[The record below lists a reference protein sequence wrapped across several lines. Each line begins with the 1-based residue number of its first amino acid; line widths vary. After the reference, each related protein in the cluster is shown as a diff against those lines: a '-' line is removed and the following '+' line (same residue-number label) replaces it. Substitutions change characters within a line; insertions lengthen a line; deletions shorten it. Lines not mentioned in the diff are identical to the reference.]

1 MKMAE
6 NNGIKVRAT
15 RRGSY
20 PNDVVHEKGDVFV
33 IKDEKDYSSN
43 WMAPVNQDTEILA
56 QPSPGVRKG
65 ERLLH
70 SGPMA
75 TRPTPGRLG
84 PEEDDLIDPKEQI
97 KRARE
102 QGGGAPLQ
110 PGEIA
115 NETTPGAQSPD
126 QQPQNNIGAT
136 EANAERERLQRERE
150 QSGVSE
156 SQRRAETQR
165 NLETSQG

>member
-1 MKMAE
+1 
-6 NNGIKVRAT
+6 
-15 RRGSY
+15 
-20 PNDVVHEKGDVFV
+20 
-33 IKDEKDYSSN
+33 
-43 WMAPVNQDTEILA
+43 
-56 QPSPGVRKG
+56 
-65 ERLLH
+65 
-70 SGPMA
+70 MA